1 MACKS
6 VAGQVIGT
14 QGVAHDIGTAERQDL
29 PPGKDKRLPPKG
41 GAALRCLLRAVLTVL
56 NEDPCTAKLKS
67 AACEHT
73 LPVTQ
78 AGENR
83 LYLLYSS
90 KNQLIMRLPALISGP
105 GLFDKEG
112 TGRFDNSDTGQF
124 SAKFGNEVKKYDW
137 AVAADL
143 YKLSGEAL

>member
-1 MACKS
+1 MA
-6 VAGQVIGT
+6 AMQH
-14 QGVAHDIGTAERQDL
+14 A
-29 PPGKDKRLPPKG
+29 
-41 GAALRCLLRAVLTVL
+41 
-56 NEDPCTAKLKS
+56 
-67 AACEHT
+67 
-73 LPVTQ
+73 
-78 AGENR
+78 
-83 LYLLYSS
+83 
-90 KNQLIMRLPALISGP
+90 